1 MTESPVSGISQSI
14 FSSFPFCR
22 NSALFSFPLRSDS
35 PAKLGEMSQRDKRG
49 APRVSGVDFTSNASK
64 RRERTTDFFTPS
76 HSLPSSRA
84 PLPCPTFEGSRGA
97 SPALQPQSNFRAALP
112 TQSNFKKHGAHSRHS
127 LIIRTKKSYRSKP
140 NR

>member
-64 RRERTTDFFTPS
+64 
-76 HSLPSSRA
+76 SR
-84 PLPCPTFEGSRGA
+84 
-97 SPALQPQSNFRAALP
+97 
-112 TQSNFKKHGAHSRHS
+112 
-127 LIIRTKKSYRSKP
+127 
-140 NR
+140 